1 MAEIALQEI
10 QKHFG
15 DTLAINNLELT
26 IGDGELVVLLGPSG
40 AGKTTTLRLI
50 AGLEEADSG
59 SIRIN
64 GVDMT
69 KSHLLKEM
77 LRLFSSNTRCTHT

>member
-1 MAEIALQEI
+1 MAEIALQGI
-10 QKHFG
+10 QKRFG

-64 GVDMT
+64 GLDMT
-69 KSHLLKEM
+69 KSQPAESCLLYTSDAADE
-77 LRLFSSNTRCTHT
+77 